1 MITKLGDRKKF
12 HRVFILLLA
21 VVVSAVFLYMIRGFI
36 VTVLM
41 AAIFS
46 GLAHPL
52 YRGLLRGV
60 RGRRAVAAILTLLTL
75 LVLVVLPLV
84 AFMGIVATEAVSIS
98 QSVTPWVR
106 DHLREPGEISRLLE
120 RVPYFS
126 QIQEQVKDYSAQLIE
141 KLGELAG
148 RVSSFLVNSL
158 SEATKGTVGFLFQL
172 FVMIYAMFFFL
183 VGGRGAL
190 DKAMVYVPLPEG
202 DKELLLDKFVS
213 VARATIKGT
222 FVVGLVQGGL
232 AGLAFA
238 VVGIQGSAFWGTIM
252 VVLSIIP
259 GIGTA
264 LIWGPA
270 VIYLFAVGETV
281 SAVGLLV
288 WCVLV
293 VGTVDNFLR
302 PKLVG
307 ADTKMPDLLILL
319 STFGGLSLFGAV
331 GLVLGPIIAA
341 LFIAVWRIYGEEFAE
356 LLGTEDSAVTDSAA
370 VADADPPQ
378 DSEST

>member
-1 MITKLGDRKKF
+1 
-12 HRVFILLLA
+12 
-21 VVVSAVFLYMIRGFI
+21 
-36 VTVLM
+36 
-41 AAIFS
+41 
-46 GLAHPL
+46 
-52 YRGLLRGV
+52 
-60 RGRRAVAAILTLLTL
+60 
-75 LVLVVLPLV
+75 
-84 AFMGIVATEAVSIS
+84 
-98 QSVTPWVR
+98 
-106 DHLREPGEISRLLE
+106 
-120 RVPYFS
+120 
-126 QIQEQVKDYSAQLIE
+126 
-141 KLGELAG
+141 
-148 RVSSFLVNSL
+148 
-158 SEATKGTVGFLFQL
+158 
-172 FVMIYAMFFFL
+172 
-183 VGGRGAL
+183 
-190 DKAMVYVPLPEG
+190 
-202 DKELLLDKFVS
+202 
-213 VARATIKGT
+213 
-222 FVVGLVQGGL
+222 
-232 AGLAFA
+232 
-238 VVGIQGSAFWGTIM
+238 
-252 VVLSIIP
+252 
-259 GIGTA
+259 
-264 LIWGPA
+264 